1 MTMIRETIV
10 TTINPT
16 GAVHVAPLG
25 VIADGSGWVIAPF
38 RPSTTLENLRTTPFA
53 VVNCTDDVRI
63 FAGCLT
69 GRRDYGLAAIPDFPV
84 PRLAV
89 ALSHMRLRISSTLED
104 AQRPRFHCEVL
115 GIEMHAPFL
124 GFNRAQA
131 AVVEA
136 AILVSRLNFLPR
148 QKIEQEMAYLEIAV
162 SKTSGPAEEEAWQWL
177 KQKIADHFG
186 GQPRAPAR

>member
-1 MTMIRETIV
+1 MMIRETIV
-10 TTINPT
+10 TTINSAGT
-16 GAVHVAPLG
+16 VHMAPLG
-25 VIADGSGWVIAPF
+25 VIADGSGWIIAPF

-69 GRRDYGLAAIPDFPV
+69 GRRDHGLEAIPTFPV
-84 PRLAV
+84 PRLAA
-89 ALSHMRLRISSTLED
+89 ALSHMRLGVVRIAED

-115 GIEMHAPFL
+115 GLEMHAPFL

-136 AILVSRLNFLPR
+136 AILVSRLNFLQR
-148 QKIEQEMAYLEIAV
+148 EKVEREMAYLEIAV
-162 SKTSGPAEEEAWQWL
+162 SKTSGPAEAEAWHWL
-177 KQKIADHFG
+177 KTKVADHF
-186 GQPRAPAR
+186 AVAD